1 MRINHYSDMYWAKF
15 YCNLVRKRMWLW
27 RKSYDQ
33 EKRLIRKQKKIGIN
47 KYELNTILKQKKKK
61 KKAMQWFFIYFE
73 FFCNEGASLLQ
84 LEKSTISTYI
94 RQQYL
99 LSFSL
104 IKTDSFS
111 KFPPLSRTSVMKP
124 YLRFLLTY
132 KYVSCKKSL

>member
-61 KKAMQWFFIYFE
+61 KRQ
-73 FFCNEGASLLQ
+73 CNGFLFTS
-84 LEKSTISTYI
+84 
-94 RQQYL
+94 
-99 LSFSL
+99 SFSVMRE
-104 IKTDSFS
+104 
-111 KFPPLSRTSVMKP
+111 PPCSN
-124 YLRFLLTY
+124 
-132 KYVSCKKSL
+132 